1 MVDGN
6 KKNSDFDAF
15 HGLALLQS
23 AFFGS
28 KQLPFNYLPIDLV
41 RDQKWLNYFF
51 FSKMMT
57 EEFESQSAQ
66 IMQC

>member
-1 MVDGN
+1 LVDGN

-28 KQLPFNYLPIDLV
+28 KLLPFNYLPIDLV
-41 RDQKWLNYFF
+41 RDQKWLNYV
-51 FSKMMT
+51 
-57 EEFESQSAQ
+57 FENDD
-66 IMQC
+66 